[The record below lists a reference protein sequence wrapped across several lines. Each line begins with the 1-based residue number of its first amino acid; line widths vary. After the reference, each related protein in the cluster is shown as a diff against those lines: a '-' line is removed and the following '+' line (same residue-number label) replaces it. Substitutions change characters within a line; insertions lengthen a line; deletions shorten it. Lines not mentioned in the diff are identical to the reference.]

1 MKDPQK
7 EFENEKENESE
18 IEQEG
23 ENTNENDNDNADNIN
38 DSEQEEQEKIKEN
51 ADDPS
56 SQRKEESAYIEASA
70 ATESGAASSAAST
83 VASGA
88 ESGAASS
95 AASTAASDSESAEA
109 SRWDNVVNSEQ
120 MQQAKLLSKNYIQY
134 FISVFK
140 RPFDSFKET
149 NEEHFPNALITIGL
163 VAVLC
168 PIFIV
173 LFSVRM
179 GIRIS
184 FADMVLQPLL
194 FAIIG
199 MAAAIG
205 AIILIL
211 KWQGVD
217 IDYKRATVQY
227 ATLLVPA
234 PICLEFTIL
243 VAIFGLSISMTFF
256 LVAAVIV
263 FMLVAMNL
271 VILSYPAATTP
282 KIDLLYS
289 LVIANLV
296 VGFFFYRLIASAISI
311 WIAGTL
317 SGFLPF

>member
-70 ATESGAASSAAST
+70 AT
-83 VASGA
+83 